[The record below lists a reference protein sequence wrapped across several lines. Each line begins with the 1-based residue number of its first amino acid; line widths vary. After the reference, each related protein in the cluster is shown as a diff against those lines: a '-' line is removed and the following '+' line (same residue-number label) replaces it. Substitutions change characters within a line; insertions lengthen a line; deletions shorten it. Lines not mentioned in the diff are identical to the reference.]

1 MTVPTPRR
9 PILPGNQLFESL
21 PGAAAD
27 PAKVAEVAHRT
38 AELLV
43 RGARS
48 TEDAEV
54 VARVV
59 KLADDYGLDELAD
72 LWSDAPADSLPG
84 TLWRLYVLRS
94 WVHSSAEDVAREYAT
109 GREYAEVHAVVAGVA
124 DPPGPGE
131 VRAMVDA
138 VLRGVASGDFATTL
152 DRAAAFARIVATG
165 RAHLADIARRVQQSQ
180 REYMIGLVRAGQA
193 DGSIRGG
200 LDAEA
205 LGLTVNA
212 ALEGFLVQQ
221 LEPPAVQRRWVAKFR
236 TMIEEML

>member
-1 MTVPTPRR
+1 MGVPGRHATVGGVGDHGWVTVPTPRR

-48 TEDAEV
+48 SEDAEV

-165 RAHLADIARRVQQSQ
+165 RAHLADDGHDQVRSASKLVEMADQLATAART
-180 REYMIGLVRAGQA
+180 ERAGQ
-193 DGSIRGG
+193 
-200 LDAEA
+200 L
-205 LGLTVNA
+205 
-212 ALEGFLVQQ
+212 
-221 LEPPAVQRRWVAKFR
+221 W
-236 TMIEEML
+236 